1 MKKLNEIIKQRI
13 LILDGGM
20 GTMIGAVMGKVG
32 NSDELN
38 LTHPEIVSDIYR
50 KYLEAGADIIT
61 TNTFSS
67 QRISQAEYHLEDRA
81 HEMASESARL
91 ARQLANEYSTDD
103 KPRFVAGSIGPTNK
117 TLSMSPDVSN
127 PAFRDVTYDEMLEAY
142 QEQADGLIEGG
153 VDTLLIETIF
163 DSLNAKCA
171 IDACMRAMEARGV
184 ELPIMVSVTVSD
196 LAGRTLSGQTLDA
209 FLASVSTYPIFSIG
223 LNCSF
228 GATQMK
234 PFIRELA
241 QKAPYYISC
250 HPNAGLPNALGLYDE
265 TAESMAP
272 KMGELVDE
280 GIVNIIGGCC
290 GTTDEFIRLYGP
302 LVVGKKPHVPAPKPH
317 SMWLSGLELLEVLE
331 NLEARFTNVGERC
344 NVAGSRKFLRL
355 IKEKKYNEAI
365 SIARKQVADGALVID
380 INMDDGLLDA
390 KQEMTTF
397 LNMIAAEPD
406 IAKVPVMID
415 SSNWEVIKAGLKC
428 VQGKSIVNSIS
439 LKEGEQKFIEH
450 AQDVMRY
457 GAAVVV
463 MCFDEEGQ
471 ATTYERRIEI
481 ASRAYKI
488 LTEQVGMN
496 PLDIIFDPNI
506 LAIAT
511 GMEEHDAYAIDF
523 IRATEWIKQNLPGAH
538 VSGGVSNLSF
548 SFRGNNYIREAM
560 HAVFLYHAIQV
571 GMDFGIVNPSTK
583 VTYADIP
590 QDQLEVI
597 EDVVLNRKKGAS
609 EVLIELAGKI
619 LEEELAKKEA
629 GGATSENTPFQDRA
643 QTPVEERLAQ
653 ALIKGDGTFL
663 EEDLKEALPKF
674 THAVQIIEGPLMA
687 GMNTVGTLFGEGKMF
702 LPQVVKTARTMKQA
716 VDILQPY
723 IEAEK
728 TESTT
733 SAGKVLL
740 ATVKGDVHDIGKNI
754 VNVVMACN
762 GYEVLD
768 MGVMVP
774 AEQIVKKAQEEHVD
788 MIGLSGL
795 ITPSLE
801 EMVNVAEEL
810 KKAGLDIPI
819 MIGGAT
825 TSELHV
831 ALKIAPVYGG
841 PVVWMKDASQNAL
854 VAQKLLTDKQAV
866 EHELDQKYET
876 LREEYHQEQAQIV
889 SLEEARKNKLRY
901 EE

>member
-196 LAGRTLSGQTLDA
+196 LAGRTLSGQTLEA

-331 NLEARFTNVGERC
+331 NQEARFTNVGERC